1 MDYEV
6 TISHESGRHLAVVR
20 FDARPEEMAEQHGRA
35 FGAVAAYLARA
46 GVTVSGPAMSRYE
59 MGENGVFHVAS
70 GFVVPGPFEGEG
82 EVVHLQLPETDVAM
96 TTHLG
101 PYDSLG
107 EAYDA
112 LRRQARTLGREV
124 DEEGPMWEE
133 YWTGPE
139 APPEQTR
146 TVVSWPVKP
155 LEPLQ
160 PLDQPVGLEG

>member
-1 MDYEV
+1 M
-6 TISHESGRHLAVVR
+6 
-20 FDARPEEMAEQHGRA
+20 
-35 FGAVAAYLARA
+35 
-46 GVTVSGPAMSRYE
+46 
-59 MGENGVFHVAS
+59 AS

-82 EVVHLQLPETDVAM
+82 EVVHLQLPETDVAT

-124 DEEGPMWEE
+124 DEDGPMWEE

-139 APPEQTR
+139 TPPEQTR
-146 TVVSWPVKP
+146 TVVCWPVKP
-155 LEPLQ
+155 LQPLE